1 MAPAPS
7 PALSPFSDFTS
18 SRCHRASDQRQLR
31 YSDAK
36 APPPPSPPPCP
47 RGKVHRRLPE
57 HHELSASQRLCSPSW
72 SSIQHPPLTVE
83 IPGCSHEKNLGPSTT
98 RTGPGHRQPE
108 EAKHAVQQHSR
119 SWFETDV
126 RSWAGQLFTHP
137 VKTLIK
143 RPSPL
148 RLQISE
154 VAYTKYTENDIFR
167 GK

>member
-47 RGKVHRRLPE
+47 RGKVYRRLPE

-72 SSIQHPPLTVE
+72 SSIQHPPLLKSQAAAMKRISVPALPARDLAIDSQRRLSMLYSNTVKA
-83 IPGCSHEKNLGPSTT
+83 GLRQTSGAGLGS
-98 RTGPGHRQPE
+98 
-108 EAKHAVQQHSR
+108 
-119 SWFETDV
+119 F
-126 RSWAGQLFTHP
+126 
-137 VKTLIK
+137 
-143 RPSPL
+143 L
-148 RLQISE
+148 RIL
-154 VAYTKYTENDIFR
+154 
-167 GK
+167 